1 MCLLNVL
8 SSNFNIVLSTKQ
20 ATTNLVLVV
29 DGRVRVTVENHSNQ
43 VSITL

>member
-1 MCLLNVL
+1 MCLLNFL

-29 DGRVRVTVENHSNQ
+29 DGREEPFQSSVDNAVVWR
-43 VSITL
+43 